1 MAPAD
6 TEHVEHVILPGE
18 DASEAAPEATTV
30 APASEAAVEIIEAEA
45 AAAVPDELC
54 DLRALVG
61 PPERI
66 RERYRAWESSGATGL
81 LIRTAQDAAID
92 LMAEVAGSA
101 CG

>member
-1 MAPAD
+1 MVNARSPHRLGDFEIGLGGEQFLGLRHAAQCIAAD
-6 TEHVEHVILPGE
+6 RN
-18 DASEAAPEATTV
+18 
-30 APASEAAVEIIEAEA
+30 EA

-66 RERYRAWESSGATGL
+66 RERYRAWEGSGATGL

-92 LMAEVAGSA
+92 LMAEVAGTAHS
-101 CG
+101 